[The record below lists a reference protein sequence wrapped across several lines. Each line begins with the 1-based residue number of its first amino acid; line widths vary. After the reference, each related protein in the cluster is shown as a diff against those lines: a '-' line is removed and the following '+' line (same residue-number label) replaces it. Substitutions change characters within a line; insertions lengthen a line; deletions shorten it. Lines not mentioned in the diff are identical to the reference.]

1 MGSDWFGA
9 VIFLV
14 TLSALILIYLL
25 YVRKNKKEKASPEPI
40 PQGPAA
46 AKTPTPDSYVVMGDN
61 DRERELIAKIRELG
75 LTHQTSIQR
84 VGGRSGKGIYFAV
97 LPSPSESD
105 ERIVETEMHKE
116 DYFGNP
122 DGMKKLKYSVLSG
135 PKEDSPA
142 IRVAKS
148 IVELTKEVAQKHG
161 CRPYY
166 AGPSMIVGGALVMYF
181 GLGDE
186 PVTKNPA

>member
-84 VGGRSGKGIYFAV
+84 AGGRNGKGLYFAV
-97 LPSPSESD
+97 LPWPSESD
-105 ERIVETEMHKE
+105 ERVVETDKP
-116 DYFGNP
+116 NP
-122 DGMKKLKYSVLSG
+122 HGKGSFSYIVVSE
-135 PKEDSPA
+135 PKEGSPA